1 MNSQQRPNQ
10 MGRHAYGTPPVGQQM
25 RRPGT
30 YSAQQQMH
38 GARPQLASAVV
49 PKKKRYAD
57 KCIHPKI
64 RELEPDTENYMTL
77 LASEQRIDSTL
88 TRKRLDIQEA
98 LKRPSKVK
106 KRLRIYISHTFIEER
121 HPEKEHEESS
131 LPMWEL
137 RVEGRLLDEQAP
149 AAGILGQR
157 PNPKRKFSS
166 FFKSL
171 VIELDKE
178 MYGPDQHL
186 VEWHRTPQTNET
198 DGFQVKRAGDRP
210 VKCRVLLLLDNHP
223 SKFKLHPRLAKVLG
237 IAVETRPKIIE
248 ALWQYI
254 RTHGL
259 QDPQEHDIINCDTFL
274 SQCFGVSRMRFM
286 EVPNKLHQLLQQ
298 IDPLEFNHII
308 QRPKEGQE
316 QVSTCYDIDVEMED
330 PAKQYMAQFI
340 HNPLLV
346 NDIQALDQKCFDII
360 EQINELKTRRD
371 FYSRFYL
378 EPTEFIRDWMMSQN
392 ADLKTLSDVGGDLEA
407 DRYASTYTRSDTEE
421 GVQRY
426 MFQKVNQKRL
436 ELEQSLGVRP
446 N

>member
-1 MNSQQRPNQ
+1 MHSQQRPGQ
-10 MGRHAYGTPPVGQQM
+10 MGRHPYGTPSNVQQT

-30 YSAQQQMH
+30 FSAQQQQMH
-38 GARPQLASAVV
+38 AVRPPPTAA

-64 RELEPDTENYMTL
+64 RELEPDTENYMAL
-77 LASEQRIDSTL
+77 LASEQRIDSTIA
-88 TRKRLDIQEA
+88 RKRLDIQEA

-121 HPEKEHEESS
+121 QPERENEDAS

-137 RVEGRLLDEQAP
+137 RVEGRLLDDQSPQSAVS
-149 AAGILGQR
+149 GQR
-157 PNPKRKFSS
+157 PNPKK
-166 FFKSL
+166 K
-171 VIELDKE
+171 
-178 MYGPDQHL
+178 
-186 VEWHRTPQTNET
+186 TPQTNET

-237 IAVETRPKIIE
+237 IAADTRPKIIE

-254 RTHGL
+254 KTHGL
-259 QDPQEHDIINCDTFL
+259 QDPQERDIINCDTFL
-274 SQCFGVSRMRFM
+274 TQCFGVARMRFM

-298 IDPLEFNHII
+298 IDPLEFNHVI

-330 PAKQYMAQFI
+330 PVKQYMAQFI
-340 HNPLLV
+340 HNPILV
-346 NDIQALDQKCFDII
+346 NDIQNLDQKCYDII

-371 FYSRFYL
+371 FYARFYT
-378 EPTEFIRDWMMSQN
+378 EPTEFIRDWLMSQN
-392 ADLKTLSDVGGDLEA
+392 SDLKHLNDMNGDVEA
-407 DRYASTYTRSDTEE
+407 ERYSAAYVKSETEE

-426 MFQKVNQKRL
+426 MYQKVNQKRL
-436 ELEQSLGVRP
+436 ELEQSLGVRS